1 MIQLNETETQILQDL
16 WNINNINYVNTKY
29 KNLPPTCLK
38 WINTI

>member
-16 WNINNINYVNTKY
+16 WNINNINYETQNTKISHM
-29 KNLPPTCLK
+29 CLK